1 MAGARQQS
9 EVKMLETARHFF
21 DVAAQKLGL
30 EEGLIALLRYPKRKL
45 IVNFPVKMD
54 DGHVRNF
61 EGYRV
66 QCHAISGPGKG
77 GIRYHPDTN
86 LEEVEALAIL
96 MNWKCAVAGLPF
108 SGAKGGVKC
117 NPEEMSVGEIERV
130 TRRYA
135 AEIAVIIGPDV
146 DIPAPDVFT
155 GPREMAW
162 IVDTISMHHHGEFM
176 PGWVTGKPKLLGGSE
191 GREAATGRGGYF
203 ILLETLQHLNLK
215 LAGAKVAVQGFGN
228 VGSSIARFCAEGG
241 AKVIAVSDVRGG
253 VYHAQGLDPIAL
265 KEHERRTGSVVGFK
279 NTEPITNKELLEMD
293 CDILVPSAIEDQ
305 ITKANAH
312 KVKAKIILELAN
324 GPTTMEADKILHERG
339 IFVLPDILANSGG
352 VIVSYFEW
360 VQDRYRY
367 FWDAD
372 RVDERLKQ
380 FMTEAFQRVLT
391 MHLRDKVDMRTA
403 AYLTA
408 VSRVAEAARARGLY
422 A

>member
-1 MAGARQQS
+1 MAGARKQS
-9 EVKMLETARHFF
+9 EVKMLETAQHFF
-21 DVAAQKLGL
+21 DVAAKKLALG
-30 EEGLIALLRYPKRKL
+30 EDLIALLRCPKRKL
-45 IVNFPVKMD
+45 IVNLPIRMD
-54 DGHVRNF
+54 NGRIRNF

-66 QCHAISGPGKG
+66 QCHAICGPGKG
-77 GIRYHPDTN
+77 GIRYHPDTT

-108 SGAKGGVKC
+108 SGAKGGVRC
-117 NPEEMSVGEIERV
+117 NPEEMSVGEIERL

-135 AEIAVIIGPDV
+135 SEIAVIIGPDV

-162 IVDTISMHHHGEFM
+162 IVDTISMHHNGEFM

-203 ILLETLQHLNLK
+203 ILLETLQHLHLK
-215 LAGAKVAVQGFGN
+215 LEGAKVAVQGFGN

-253 VYHAQGLDPIAL
+253 VYNSSGIDPIAL

-279 NTEPITNKELLEMD
+279 KMEPITNQELLELS

-312 KVKAKIILELAN
+312 KIQAKIILELAN
-324 GPTTMEADKILHERG
+324 GPTTMEADKILHDRG
-339 IFVLPDILANSGG
+339 IFVLPDILANAGG
-352 VIVSYFEW
+352 VVVSYFEW
-360 VQDRYRY
+360 VQDCYRY

-380 FMTEAFQRVLT
+380 FMTEAFQRVLAT
-391 MHLRDKVDMRTA
+391 HLKEKVDVRMA
-403 AYLTA
+403 AYITA
-408 VSRVAEAARARGLY
+408 VARVAEAARARGLY

>member
-1 MAGARQQS
+1 MAGARKQS
-9 EVKMLETARHFF
+9 EVKMLQTAQHFF
-21 DVAAQKLGL
+21 DVAAKRLNL
-30 EEGLIALLRYPKRKL
+30 EEGLIVLLRHPKRKL
-45 IVNFPVKMD
+45 IVNFPIRMD
-54 DGHVRNF
+54 DGSVTNF

-66 QCHAISGPGKG
+66 QCHAITGPGKG
-77 GIRYHPDTN
+77 GIRYHPETN

-96 MNWKCAVAGLPF
+96 MNWKCAVSGLPF
-108 SGAKGGVKC
+108 SGAKGGVRC
-117 NPEEMSVGEIERV
+117 NPEKMSVGEIERV

-135 AEIAVIIGPDV
+135 AEIAVILGPDV

-203 ILLETLQHLNLK
+203 ILLETLEHLQFK
-215 LAGAKVAVQGFGN
+215 LEGARVVVQGFGN
-228 VGSSIARFCAEGG
+228 VGSSIARFCVAGG

-253 VYHAQGLDPIAL
+253 VANAKGIDPVAL
-265 KEHERRTGSVVGFK
+265 KEHERRTGSVVDFK
-279 NTEPITNKELLEMD
+279 NTEAITNKDLLETD

-312 KVKAKIILELAN
+312 KIRAKVILELAN

-339 IFVLPDILANSGG
+339 IFVIPDILANSGG
-352 VIVSYFEW
+352 VTVSYFEW

-372 RVDERLKQ
+372 RVDERLEQ
-380 FMTEAFQRVLT
+380 FMTEAFRRVLQT
-391 MHLRDKVDMRTA
+391 HLRDKVDMRTA

-408 VSRVAEAARARGLY
+408 VSHVAEAARARGLY